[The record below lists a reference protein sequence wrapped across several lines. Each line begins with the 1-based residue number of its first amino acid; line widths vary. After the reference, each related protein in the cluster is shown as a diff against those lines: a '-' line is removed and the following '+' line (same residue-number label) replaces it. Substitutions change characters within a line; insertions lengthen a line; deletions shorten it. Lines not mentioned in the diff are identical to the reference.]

1 MPRPKE
7 NNPDRLSLVLKS
19 DATAIF
25 CQTMGLQNVKSY
37 CNVSGSLRSNRY
49 VVISIDGRTIDHRYQ
64 DGTHIEVIS
73 EWVGSD
79 SGGMKVNNEF
89 SKLLQKI
96 FQDESSDPN
105 DTISFPRYLQSD
117 DPSILALR
125 HDVIN
130 SLLHKEFERQK
141 VSFGSNAKGTEPLS
155 QADEQSDAE
164 KEINVKLPFELID
177 FYGLDKIEEGVEALQ
192 DDRIQLAGHV
202 LYIKYS
208 KMREIFQPAV
218 DGILSC
224 IASLLERLQGEID
237 TIYLVDGF
245 GGCNYVY
252 QKISSLNKNILEENN
267 IRIIVPKNH
276 SLVVSQGAVIY
287 RLNPDIIHSRV
298 MDASYGTD
306 ICAPYYGYHNP
317 KYFIGTDSCGIPRR
331 RDVFLYYV
339 EKGEV
344 ISSDEVVT
352 SELMPLSDAATQMKI
367 DLYSTYDKDVEYI
380 KDEDENPIPSVRK
393 IGEIRIE
400 IPNEDG
406 LPREKRAVELTMDF
420 SHTEIQVRA
429 RYILNNVQVKA
440 TIDFLTDH
448 T

>member
-1 MPRPKE
+1 M
-7 NNPDRLSLVLKS
+7 
-19 DATAIF
+19 
-25 CQTMGLQNVKSY
+25 
-37 CNVSGSLRSNRY
+37 
-49 VVISIDGRTIDHRYQ
+49 
-64 DGTHIEVIS
+64 
-73 EWVGSD
+73 
-79 SGGMKVNNEF
+79 
-89 SKLLQKI
+89 
-96 FQDESSDPN
+96 
-105 DTISFPRYLQSD
+105 
-117 DPSILALR
+117 
-125 HDVIN
+125 
-130 SLLHKEFERQK
+130 
-141 VSFGSNAKGTEPLS
+141 
-155 QADEQSDAE
+155 
-164 KEINVKLPFELID
+164 
-177 FYGLDKIEEGVEALQ
+177 
-192 DDRIQLAGHV
+192 

-208 KMREIFQPAV
+208 KMREMFQPAV

-237 TIYLVDGF
+237 TIYLVGGF
-245 GGCNYVY
+245 GGCAYIY
-252 QKISSLNKNILEENN
+252 QNISSLNKNSFEENN
-267 IRIIVPKNH
+267 IRIIVPKNL

-344 ISSDEVVT
+344 ISSDEIVT

-367 DLYSTYDKDVEYI
+367 DLYSTYDKDIEYI

-406 LPREKRAVELTMDF
+406 LPRERRAVEMTMDF

-429 RYILNNVQVKA
+429 RYSVNNVQVKA